1 MKGQIKMIYFDL
13 DHTLWDFESNSQE
26 ALKMVYQKYNH
37 IFREISLNRFVESYK
52 KINKRL
58 WEMYRKKEIG
68 QVELKLLRFEI
79 TLNALKIKHR
89 EDLIEEM
96 NNTYL
101 EILSK
106 QKLLVDG
113 AMETLEYLKDK
124 YELGILTNG
133 FRKTQIVKMKSSGI
147 SDYFSILVSSEDVGF
162 PKPDE
167 KIFNYAILMSK
178 KSKDEIVYIGDDF
191 ENDILPA
198 IKCGI
203 GAIWF
208 KNHEGSLETQENDV
222 LSISKLIELKNIF

>member
-1 MKGQIKMIYFDL
+1 MIYFDL

-96 NNTYL
+96 NSTYL

-113 AMETLEYLKDK
+113 AVETLEYLKDK

-147 SDYFSILVSSEDVGF
+147 FDYFSILVSSEDVGF

-198 IKCGI
+198 IRCGI

-208 KNHEGSLETQENDV
+208 KNHEDSLETQETDV

>member
-1 MKGQIKMIYFDL
+1 MKGQVKMIYFDL

-26 ALKMVYQKYNH
+26 ALKSVYQKFNH
-37 IFREISLNRFVESYK
+37 IFRGISLNRFVESYK
-52 KINKRL
+52 KINKQL
-58 WEMYRKKEIG
+58 WEMYRRKEIG

-96 NNTYL
+96 NSTYL

-113 AMETLEYLKDK
+113 AVETLEYLKDK

-147 SDYFSILVSSEDVGF
+147 FDYFSILVSSEDVGF

-198 IKCGI
+198 IRCGI

-208 KNHEGSLETQENDV
+208 KNHEDSLETQETDV